1 MQALSDMIYIEVD
14 TGGVIL
20 LGALVFGA
28 GLLIAIW
35 RRRRRP
41 LR

>member
-20 LGALVFGA
+20 LGALVLGA
-28 GLLIAIW
+28 GFLVAFWL
-35 RRRRRP
+35 RRRRP